1 MVTFLSRS
9 EKGMSPGSVA
19 QLVGVP
25 SCTPKGGG
33 SVARE
38 GTYPG
43 LRLDP
48 QLGRV
53 QEDQLMFLSLKF

>member
-1 MVTFLSRS
+1 M
-9 EKGMSPGSVA
+9 GMSPGSVA
-19 QLVGVP
+19 QLVGMP